1 MPEAVVA
8 AWQLPPVAAFVALEA
23 SVAAVALAM
32 PPVGTFAEQPL
43 VVVASELLAVLTVPV
58 VSTAAA
64 STAPPV
70 DELVV
75 PEVISVR

>member
-1 MPEAVVA
+1 VLEAVAA

-23 SVAAVALAM
+23 FVAAVALAM
-32 PPVGTFAEQPL
+32 PLVEPFAEQPL
-43 VVVASELLAVLTVPV
+43 VAVASELLAVLTVPV

-75 PEVISVR
+75 PEVTSV